1 MSGLFGTL
9 NIGKSGLFANQRA
22 IDVASHNIANANTE
36 GYSRQRA
43 EMQTRRPFCTP
54 GINNAAEPG
63 QVGTGV
69 ILSQISRV
77 RDSFLDYQ
85 VRVELGVQGN
95 FAGRDKFLRE
105 VENIFNEPS
114 DTGISN
120 LVGKFFD
127 SWQQLAKQGDTSNA
141 RTVVAEQSKALADE
155 LNRVYD
161 KLEKLKT
168 NAQDVIRQSVFDA
181 NSLMRQV
188 RQLNDEIIQVSV
200 AGNNPN
206 DLMDRRDYLLDQLSS
221 KFGIKIDKVG
231 HNAVDVSTKEDTN
244 ALPPG
249 GGNLIQGI
257 NPENILGFSYVSQI
271 EAIKDTDGKP
281 TGKYNL
287 VYYKDGDMTSE
298 KNKVLVSEVEL
309 TTEQYTK
316 INQCRVIWTDREGNL
331 VKADGTSAKAE
342 KVENAEHSLITGIE
356 VKDISLF
363 TPSSGELKGYMSVQE
378 DIDIYVEQLNKL
390 AQAIVYSVNA
400 VHSQSSDA
408 GSDDLPFFVN
418 KDTASY
424 SKKPSKLTN
433 LADVLGAESSI
444 TAGNISIN
452 EEILNN
458 VMLIKTGKDLNG
470 GESDGKRALAIAS
483 LRDKFMEIQNIK
495 LDGAGKTNRKS
506 FIENLCGG
514 LTKDIDLD
522 VLVIKGSTGGMKT
535 DSYFKDVIDRLG
547 VQAQEAGRMV
557 KNQQAVLSGFEMSRQ
572 SVSGVALDEEMTN
585 MIQFQHAYQAN
596 AKIIATVD
604 ELLDVIVN
612 GLKR

>member
-22 IDVASHNIANANTE
+22 IDVATHNIANANTE

-54 GINNAAEPG
+54 GMNNAAEPG
-63 QVGTGV
+63 QIGTGV
-69 ILSQISRV
+69 IISQITRV

-120 LVGKFFD
+120 LIGKFFD

-161 KLEKLKT
+161 KLEKLKG

-181 NSLMRQV
+181 NSIMRQI

-206 DLMDRRDYLLDQLSS
+206 DLMDRRDYLLDQLSG
-221 KFGIKIDKVG
+221 KFGVKIDKVG
-231 HNAVDVSTKEDTN
+231 HNAIDVNTKEDAK

-257 NPENILGFSYVSQI
+257 NPENVLNFAYISSI
-271 EAIKDTDGKP
+271 EPSEGVTYGQDGTYKV
-281 TGKYNL
+281 T
-287 VYYKDGDMTSE
+287 YYKNGDMTSE
-298 KNKVLVSEVEL
+298 KNKVVIEMSVEGEDNL
-309 TTEQYTK
+309 TAMDKLRALDE
-316 INQCRVIWTDREGNL
+316 CRVIWTGKDGLAVDKEGKPL
-331 VKADGTSAKAE
+331 GESANINSIA
-342 KVENAEHSLITGIE
+342 T
-356 VKDISLF
+356 F

-378 DIDIYVEQLNKL
+378 DIDANIEQLNKL

-400 VHSQSSDA
+400 IHSQNGDA
-408 GSDDLPFFVN
+408 SLDDLPFFVN
-418 KDTASY
+418 KDKANY
-424 SKKPSKLTN
+424 SKNPSKLTN
-433 LADVLGAESSI
+433 LEDVLGAESNI

-452 EEILNN
+452 VEILNN

-495 LDGAGKTNRKS
+495 LEGAGKTNRKS
-506 FIENLCGG
+506 YIDGLCGG
-514 LTKDIDLD
+514 LVKDNDLD
-522 VLVIKGSTGGMKT
+522 LLVVKGSTDGMKI
-535 DSYFKDVIDRLG
+535 DSYFKDSIDRLG
-547 VQAQEAGRMV
+547 VQAQEAKRMV
-557 KNQQAVLSGFEMSRQ
+557 KNQQSVLAGFEESRLA
-572 SVSGVALDEEMTN
+572 VSGVALDEEMTN

-596 AKIIATVD
+596 AKIISTVD

>member
-9 NIGKSGLFANQRA
+9 NIGKSGLFTNQRA

-54 GINNAAEPG
+54 GINSSAEPG
-63 QVGTGV
+63 QIGTGV
-69 ILSQISRV
+69 IISQISRV

-85 VRVELGVQGN
+85 VRVELGVQGR
-95 FAGRDKFLRE
+95 FEGRDKFLRE

-120 LVGKFFD
+120 LIGKFFD
-127 SWQQLAKQGDTSNA
+127 SWQQLSKQGDTSNA

-161 KLEKLKT
+161 KLQKLKE

-181 NSLMRQV
+181 NSMMRQI

-200 AGNNPN
+200 SGNNPN
-206 DLMDRRDYLLDQLSS
+206 DLMDRRDLLLDQLSS

-231 HNAVDVSTKEDTN
+231 HNAIDVSTKEDPL
-244 ALPPG
+244 AQPPG
-249 GGNLIQGI
+249 KGNIVQGI
-257 NPENILGFSYVSQI
+257 NPENVLNFAYISSI
-271 EAIKDTDGKP
+271 EPGE
-281 TGKYNL
+281 GVKYGEAGTYKIT
-287 VYYKDGDMTSE
+287 YYKNGDMTSQD
-298 KNKVLVSEVEL
+298 NKVTMEVSIEGDDKL
-309 TTEQYTK
+309 TARDKLRNLDE
-316 INQCRVIWTDREGNL
+316 CRVIWTNKDGLAVDKEGKPVGESTDIN
-331 VKADGTSAKAE
+331 
-342 KVENAEHSLITGIE
+342 SLAT
-356 VKDISLF
+356 F
-363 TPSSGELKGYMSVQE
+363 TPSSGEIKGYMSVQA
-378 DIDIYVEQLNKL
+378 DIDTYIDQANRL
-390 AQAIVYSVNA
+390 AKAIVYSVNA
-400 VHSQSSDA
+400 IHSQNGDA
-408 GSDDLPFFVN
+408 SLDDLPFFLN
-418 KDTASY
+418 KDKATY
-424 SKKPSKLTN
+424 SKNPDKLTN
-433 LADVLGAESSI
+433 LSDVLAAEEEI

-452 EEILNN
+452 EEVLNN
-458 VMLIKTGKDLNG
+458 VMLIRASKNLNG

-495 LDGAGKTNRKS
+495 LEGAGKTTRKDY
-506 FIENLCGG
+506 INKLCGG
-514 LTKDIDLD
+514 LTMDNDTG
-522 VLVIKGSTGGMKT
+522 VLVVKGSTDGMKI

-557 KNQQAVLSGFEMSRQ
+557 KNQQSVLAGFQQSRD
-572 SVSGVALDEEMTN
+572 SVSGVSLDEEMTN

-596 AKIIATVD
+596 AKIISTVD

>member
-22 IDVASHNIANANTE
+22 IDVATHNIANANTE

-54 GINNAAEPG
+54 GMNNAAEPG

-69 ILSQISRV
+69 IISQITRV

-120 LVGKFFD
+120 LIGKFFD

-161 KLEKLKT
+161 KLEKLKS

-181 NSLMRQV
+181 NSIMRQI

-206 DLMDRRDYLLDQLSS
+206 DLMDRRDYLLDQLSG
-221 KFGIKIDKVG
+221 KFGVKIDKVG
-231 HNAVDVSTKEDTN
+231 HNAIDVNTKEDAK

-257 NPENILGFSYVSQI
+257 NPENVLNFAYISSI
-271 EAIKDTDGKP
+271 EPSEGVTYGQDGTYKV
-281 TGKYNL
+281 T
-287 VYYKDGDMTSE
+287 YYKNGDMTSE
-298 KNKVLVSEVEL
+298 KNKVVIEMSVEGEDNL
-309 TTEQYTK
+309 TAMDKLRALDE
-316 INQCRVIWTDREGNL
+316 CRVIWTGKDGLAVDKEGKPL
-331 VKADGTSAKAE
+331 GEST
-342 KVENAEHSLITGIE
+342 
-356 VKDISLF
+356 DINSIATF

-378 DIDIYVEQLNKL
+378 DIDANIEQLNKL
-390 AQAIVYSVNA
+390 AQAIVYSVNGI
-400 VHSQSSDA
+400 HSQNADA
-408 GSDDLPFFVN
+408 TSDDLPFFVN
-418 KDTASY
+418 KDKANY
-424 SKKPSKLTN
+424 SKNPSKLTN
-433 LADVLGAESSI
+433 LEDVLGAESNI

-452 EEILNN
+452 VEILNN

-483 LRDKFMEIQNIK
+483 LRDMFMEIQNIK
-495 LDGAGKTNRKS
+495 LEGAGKTNRKS
-506 FIENLCGG
+506 YIDGLCGG
-514 LTKDIDLD
+514 FVKDKDLD
-522 VLVIKGSTGGMKT
+522 LLVVKGSTGGMKI
-535 DSYFKDVIDRLG
+535 DSYFKDSIDRLG
-547 VQAQEAGRMV
+547 VQAQEAKRMV
-557 KNQQAVLSGFEMSRQ
+557 KNQQSVLAGFEESRLA
-572 SVSGVALDEEMTN
+572 VSGVALDEEMTN

-596 AKIIATVD
+596 AKIISTVD